1 MNLIVYTG
9 AAQRNEAFMLS
20 SLRENFISPIN
31 GSPSVGEIEDSI
43 IGLYNLTKSGVLV
56 DHYHL
61 MILLGGVKQLP
72 DTSKWG
78 FAANNTKYY
87 TGREIVSMILTQTPI
102 SMVRKPQSYD
112 PSLAPYIDYHPEDI
126 KVVIDDGV
134 LKSGVLDKKSVAR
147 GQNGGIFHLIALE
160 YGFEAAINAIYNL
173 QQIAIAYNMM
183 TGVTIGMED
192 IVVDKE
198 TKRKIDRIAN
208 DIVSRSQLVTDKLIS
223 GELIPPIGQTVS
235 NFYEMQQISL
245 LSVYD
250 DFKDPVLRAKCM
262 NANING
268 LFKMALCGS
277 KGELENIYNMVSSI
291 GQKVINGERMLE
303 KFGYKRTLA
312 YYRRFETDPEARG
325 YIPDSYVSGTG
336 TGAFVSG
343 AMNARFDLV
352 VKALNTSVTGEQN
365 RNSIKNME
373 GSIVDNFRRVTK
385 SQNIQQFV
393 YGEDGL
399 NPSRLEPVKL
409 ASIMLD
415 TATLE
420 AKYRYDGEGS
430 NDPVFTREFDAI
442 VSERNE
448 YRRMFLQLEKINVRN
463 LFTDE
468 VKLPV
473 NIERVIDRVKRAF
486 RGQPAMT
493 AGELKQAS
501 EYIWNYLED
510 LHYVLINEYQRSIRG
525 KVPDMIKSATWLLK
539 VYIRPLVSAKQISTL
554 PAKAIEAI
562 CERITLRYTNALM
575 APGSAAGILAAQS
588 FSAPLTQYMLDAH
601 RRSATGGTSKSSM
614 RTAKEVLGA
623 KPVDKLEAPSMIVP
637 LEPKYS
643 ADQNLAQEIANG
655 IENMALRYFV
665 TSWQVFFEK
674 YGEPKHPKYATE
686 AAMIAEFNKFNP
698 LLKPPSDLVRWCIR
712 LQLNRVN
719 MILKSMSVEVIVRK
733 LRSVYPDI
741 YVVYSPEN
749 APNPII
755 RIYMRNV
762 VFGDHVNIE
771 SVGNIR
777 ETIMD
782 TTIRGVIGVISAH
795 TNERTKIF
803 RNTVDEASGS
813 IKRLEHHA
821 IITHGTNLYGMMC
834 VDQVD
839 AYQVQTD
846 AVMEIYEMFGVEAA
860 RHKIMIELRGLV
872 DGISH
877 RHYMSYADEMTYNGH
892 VTSVER
898 QGLSHR
904 EPNSI
909 MLRIGFAAPIGTLEQ
924 AAVHNLS
931 DNISGITAPLLIG
944 SVPKIGTL
952 YNRMYVSDKFVKANL
967 KSADDILDAL

>member
-43 IGLYNLTKSGVLV
+43 IGLYNLTKTGVYV

-61 MILLGGVKQLP
+61 MLLLSGVKQLP

-78 FAANNTKYY
+78 FVGPNGVKYY
-87 TGREIVSMILTQTPI
+87 TGREIVSMILVQTPI

-112 PSLAPYIDYHPEDI
+112 PNLAPYIDYHPDDI

-134 LKSGVLDKKSVAR
+134 LKSGVLDKKAIAR

-173 QQIAIAYNMM
+173 QQIAVAYNMM
-183 TGVTIGMED
+183 SGVTIGMQD

-235 NFYEMQQISL
+235 DFYESQQISL

-262 NANING
+262 NVHING
-268 LFKMALCGS
+268 LLMMALCGS

-373 GSIVDNFRRVTK
+373 GSVVDNYRRTTK
-385 SQNIQQFV
+385 SHNLQQFV

-409 ASIMLD
+409 ATIMLD
-415 TATLE
+415 NAALE
-420 AKYRYDGEGS
+420 AKFKLDDAT
-430 NDPVFTREFDAI
+430 NDKVFVREFEAI
-442 VSERNE
+442 VAERNE
-448 YRRMFLQLEKINVRN
+448 YRRMFLQLEQINVRN
-463 LFTDE
+463 LITDE

-473 NIERVIDRVKRAF
+473 NIERIIDRVKRAF
-486 RGQPAMT
+486 AGEPAMK
-493 AGELKQAS
+493 AVELKQAS

-510 LHYVLINEYQRSIRG
+510 LHYVLINEYQRSIKG
-525 KVPDMIKSATWLLK
+525 KVPDVIKFAPWLLR
-539 VYIRPLVSAKQISTL
+539 VYIRPYLAAPRIKDL
-554 PAKAIEAI
+554 PVKAIEAI

-623 KPVDKLEAPSMIVP
+623 KPVDKLEAPTMIVP
-637 LEPKYS
+637 LLPKYA

-655 IENMALRYFV
+655 IENMALNYFV

-674 YGEPKHPKYATE
+674 YGEPKHPKYAPE

-698 LLKPPSDLVRWCIR
+698 LLKPPSDLIRWCIR

-733 LRSVYPDI
+733 LRTVYPDLYI
-741 YVVYSPEN
+741 VYSPEN
-749 APNPII
+749 APTPII
-755 RIYMRNV
+755 RIYMRNIL
-762 VFGDHVNIE
+762 FSSSINTDTVNAL
-771 SVGNIR
+771 R
-777 ETIMD
+777 ETVMA
-782 TTIRGVIGVISAH
+782 TTIRGVQGVISAH
-795 TNERTKIF
+795 TNDRTKIY
-803 RNTVDEASGS
+803 RNVVDDATGAIVRTEQ
-813 IKRLEHHA
+813 HA
-821 IITHGTNLYGMMC
+821 IMTNGTNIYGMMC
-834 VDQVD
+834 VEQID
-839 AYQVQTD
+839 AYQVQSD

-877 RHYMSYADEMTYNGH
+877 RHYMSYADEMTYNGY

-952 YNRMYVSDKFVKANL
+952 YNRMYVNDKFVKANL